1 MKKAKRISAFVMA
14 LVLTISFSLT
24 TFALNEPRNKYPV
37 IFIHGMFG
45 WGLEEGINNILPYW
59 GATTGDLMEY
69 LNSKNVEAY
78 DVSVGPVSSAWD
90 NACEVYAKLTG
101 TQVDYGEAHSKEHNH
116 ARYGRTYTEPLIDNW
131 NKTDKIHLVG
141 HSHGGQAARLLAHLL
156 TYGDEKEINTSGKSN
171 VSPLFIG
178 GKEGYVE
185 SVTTMCTPN
194 NGTSAYD
201 VVSAV
206 NIITLMENVVCLYAG
221 IMGRGPLNGV
231 LVDFHLEQF
240 GITAIPGQKQ
250 NAKLFSSI
258 ENFKN
263 SKDSVTYDLSHDGS
277 HKLNS
282 YIKISPNIK
291 YFCYTAD
298 ATSEKLY
305 LPTNAEFFFLAI
317 TSFLMRLS
325 GVPNYDCGIEYDDS
339 WLAND
344 GLVNTESGKNPYNE
358 PAKEYDGKILPGV
371 WNVMP
376 TIVGDHGTPI
386 GLFADKNK
394 THKFYDAFTDML
406 IDLES

>member
-1 MKKAKRISAFVMA
+1 MKRIKKITAFVMT
-14 LVLTISFSLT
+14 LVIIFSVSLT
-24 TFALNEPRNKYPV
+24 AFGAETPRNKYPV

-116 ARYGRTYTEPLIDNW
+116 SRFGRTYAKPLIDKWDKN
-131 NKTDKIHLVG
+131 NKIHIVG
-141 HSHGGQAARLLAHLL
+141 HSHGGQVARLLAHLL
-156 TYGDEKEINTSGKSN
+156 TYGDQNEKDISN
-171 VSPLFIG
+171 KNNISPLFIG
-178 GKEGYVE
+178 GKEAFVE
-185 SVTTMCTPN
+185 SVTTICTPN

-201 VVSAV
+201 VVRAV
-206 NIITLMENVVCLYAG
+206 NILTLMENVVCLYAG
-221 IMGRGPLNGV
+221 ILGRGPLNGT

-240 GITAIPGQKQ
+240 GITAIPGEEQ
-250 NAKLFSSI
+250 NARLFSSI
-258 ENFKN
+258 RNFRH
-263 SKDSVTYDLSHDGS
+263 SKDTVTYDLSHEGS
-277 HKLNS
+277 HQLNN
-282 YIKISPNIK
+282 YIKISPNIN

-298 ATSEKLY
+298 ATSGEY
-305 LPTNAEFFFLAI
+305 NLPANAEFFFLAI

-339 WLAND
+339 WLSND

-358 PAKEYDGKILPGV
+358 PAKEYDGIAEAGV
-371 WNVMP
+371 WNIMP
-376 TIVGDHGTPI
+376 TIIGDHGTPI

-394 THKFYDAFTDML
+394 THAFYDEFTDIL
-406 IDLES
+406 IELE